1 MKAKMR
7 VGVVGM
13 GVMGRLHARVY
24 RELGVLSA
32 VCDADSAVLSSAGWA
47 TQTPCFILLD
57 DLLDYGVDAVSIAA
71 PTPLH
76 LSLAEKCLEHGC
88 HILIEKPMAATLAEA
103 HHLVDLSM
111 GTDRI
116 VAVGYIETYN
126 PAFCDVKDIVTSPD
140 FGEIT
145 LINIRR
151 VGGLP
156 RSADNVI
163 MDLMTHDI
171 GLLMDIFDSKP
182 YRMAV
187 HRRGDIGKNI
197 VNSAQALFSFG
208 EASAA
213 CEANWV
219 SPIKIRQMVITG
231 TNGFCEADLIT
242 QKVTK
247 FVGGMNPQKW
257 NVRNYNKEPLKEEL
271 SAFLAACESGETGGV
286 VDAERGLEILEVT
299 LDAVSSGVAS

>member
-1 MKAKMR
+1 MR
-7 VGVVGM
+7 AGVVGM
-13 GVMGRLHARVY
+13 GAMGRLHARVY
-24 RELGVLSA
+24 RELGVLAA
-32 VCDADSAVLSSAGWA
+32 VCDSNSETLSVAGWP
-47 TQTPCFILLD
+47 TQAPCFTGLD
-57 DLLDYGVDAVSIAA
+57 DLLDSGVDVVSIAA

-76 LSLAEKCLEHGC
+76 VPLATQCLERGC
-88 HILIEKPMAATLAEA
+88 HVLVEKPMASTLAEA
-103 HHLVDLSM
+103 RHLVDISR

-126 PAFCDVKDIVTSPD
+126 PAFRAVKGIVTNPD

-145 LINIRR
+145 SISIRR

-171 GLLMDIFDSKP
+171 GLLMDIFDAKP

-187 HRRGDIGKNI
+187 HRRGDPKKNI

-208 EASAA
+208 EASAT

-219 SPIKIRQMVITG
+219 SPIKIRQIVVTG

-247 FVGGMNPQKW
+247 FVGGMNPQEW
-257 NVRNYNKEPLKEEL
+257 DVLNYSKEPLKEEL
-271 SAFLAACESGETGGV
+271 AAFLAACESGDPSGI

-299 LDAVSSGVAS
+299 LDAVSSGVTP

>member
-1 MKAKMR
+1 MR

-24 RELGVLSA
+24 RELKSLSA
-32 VCDADSAVLSSAGWA
+32 VCDSNSEVLSSAGWS
-47 TQTPCFILLD
+47 TQAPCFTRLD
-57 DLLDYGVDAVSIAA
+57 DMLDSGVDAVSIAA

-76 LSLAEKCLEHGC
+76 VSLAERCLERGC
-88 HILIEKPMAATLAEA
+88 HVLVEKPMAGTLADARHLA
-103 HHLVDLSM
+103 HLAR
-111 GTDRI
+111 GTDRV

-126 PAFCDVKDIVTSPD
+126 PAFRAVKGIVTDPG
-140 FGEIT
+140 FGDIT
-145 LINIRR
+145 SINIRR

-163 MDLMTHDI
+163 MDLMTHDV
-171 GLLMDIFDSKP
+171 GLLMGIFDARP

-187 HRRGDIGKNI
+187 HRRGDPKKNI

-208 EASAA
+208 EASAT

-219 SPIKIRQMVITG
+219 SPIKIRQMVVTG
-231 TNGFCEADLIT
+231 TNGFCEADLIA

-257 NVRNYNKEPLKEEL
+257 DVLNYSKEPLREEL
-271 SAFLAACESGETGGV
+271 STFLTACESGDQSGIV
-286 VDAERGLEILEVT
+286 SAERGLEIIEVT
-299 LDAVSSGVAS
+299 LDAVSSGVNP